1 MWQLE
6 LSKSRLRHPKLFF
19 KKSIF
24 SKRLNFSKWGKMP
37 NRQIFGANRWKWYT
51 LKSISTW
58 RRERTR
64 KNFKNKMKFGQRRK
78 SPSSRCKY
86 ACMNGTFLMKKIKM
100 HRKKK
105 STEIC
110 LLFYPAFPYTQCCHE
125 RKSKSLR
132 EVPFESSGPK
142 AKIHITKFWKI
153 PKKFRIYGWGI
164 PYFLLI

>member
-1 MWQLE
+1 MRKDGNDIL
-6 LSKSRLRHPKLFF
+6 
-19 KKSIF
+19 
-24 SKRLNFSKWGKMP
+24 
-37 NRQIFGANRWKWYT
+37 
-51 LKSISTW
+51 LKVITWRW

-64 KNFKNKMKFGQRRK
+64 ENFKNKLKFGQRRK

-132 EVPFESSGPK
+132 EVLFEFSGPK
-142 AKIHITKFWKI
+142 AKIHITKF
-153 PKKFRIYGWGI
+153 
-164 PYFLLI
+164 